1 VGVLGYYF
9 GTREIVEQLE
19 AMNEQPVRLYY
30 ASGSRGTQAG
40 LTLGGKAWGACY
52 QPYGV
57 AVSGGEP
64 WKRERALRIAN
75 EAAGLA
81 GVPTRIEDDDLLT
94 DQEFIGEGYGIP
106 TTACI
111 DAINMVAECE
121 GILLDPVYTGKAMAC
136 LIDHVRRGSLDP
148 SSTVVFLHTGG
159 APGLFAHANAFTTP

>member
-1 VGVLGYYF
+1 
-9 GTREIVEQLE
+9 
-19 AMNEQPVRLYY
+19 
-30 ASGSRGTQAG
+30 
-40 LTLGGKAWGACY
+40 
-52 QPYGV
+52 
-57 AVSGGEP
+57 
-64 WKRERALRIAN
+64 
-75 EAAGLA
+75 
-81 GVPTRIEDDDLLT
+81 VPTRIEDDDLLT